1 MESNQPLLEVEH
13 LSTHFFTENG
23 VVPSIN
29 DITFSIAPGEIVA
42 LVGESGSGKSV
53 TSMSIMGLVES
64 PGKIVN
70 GRILFNNQDLTALSY
85 RKYQKIRRNDISMVF
100 QEPLTALNPVFSIG
114 FHLVETIIVQQKVSK
129 KKAKAIAFEWLEKVR
144 IPNPKEVFASYPHEL
159 SGGMRQ
165 RVMIAMALSSHPRLL
180 IADEPTTA
188 LDVTIQKQ
196 ILDVMKTLSKELDTA
211 ILFITHDLGVVA
223 EMVDRVMVMYGGE
236 IVETSSVK
244 QLFHTPK
251 HPYSEGLL
259 KSTPKIQQSDEK
271 LDTIG
276 GAVPSPANLPTGCK
290 FHPRCP
296 KAFDRCTSEHPSLI
310 NLNNENQVRCLLY
323 ES

>member
-251 HPYSEGLL
+251 HPYSKGLL

-271 LDTIG
+271 LDAIG